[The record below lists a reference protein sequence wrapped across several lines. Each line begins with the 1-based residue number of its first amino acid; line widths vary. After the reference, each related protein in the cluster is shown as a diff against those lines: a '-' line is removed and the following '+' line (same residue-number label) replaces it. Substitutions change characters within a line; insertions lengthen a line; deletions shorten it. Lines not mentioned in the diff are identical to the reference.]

1 MTVSQSETPAA
12 APQAGA
18 DISSTKSS
26 VAEEELQSLV
36 STLAERI
43 SLLESQKND
52 NNNNDVDPNNRA
64 TRRANPNRL
73 LWQKRDAAANGSP
86 AIKLVEGIPENNT
99 DDIEEAMNE
108 PIDKIGSWI
117 FRHEQIKTD
126 NDCNW
131 LWKSPETSEY
141 DILSMSDE
149 FWQS

>member
-1 MTVSQSETPAA
+1 MGLPKAAETPAA

-26 VAEEELQSLV
+26 AVEEELQSLV

-73 LWQKRDAAANGSP
+73 LWQKRDAAANDSP
-86 AIKLVEGIPENNT
+86 YTPNQPAANDPFQETAVKNSKFTFSKGKKSEAQLQQEA
-99 DDIEEAMNE
+99 EERKQREKHDEQAM
-108 PIDKIGSWI
+108 ID
-117 FRHEQIKTD
+117 
-126 NDCNW
+126 
-131 LWKSPETSEY
+131 
-141 DILSMSDE
+141 
-149 FWQS
+149 

>member
-99 DDIEEAMNE
+99 DDIEEAINE
-108 PIDKIGSWI
+108 RMLLIEQYLLSESICSVKYGTIDFMSIINIG
-117 FRHEQIKTD
+117 
-126 NDCNW
+126 
-131 LWKSPETSEY
+131 
-141 DILSMSDE
+141 
-149 FWQS
+149 